1 MTPLDFLYITL
12 SVSVIVIALAI
23 IIVTIV
29 FIIILWE
36 IRRMVGSIHEAMK
49 DVKKVGKIIRGG
61 IVESMIDYGRR
72 IFQKRS
78 SRKKSQ

>member
-23 IIVTIV
+23 IIVTV
-29 FIIILWE
+29 VSIIILWE
-36 IRRMVGSIHEAMK
+36 IRRMVGSIREAML
-49 DVKKVGKIIRGG
+49 DVKKVGKIIRSG
-61 IVESMIDYGRR
+61 IVENIVDYGRR

-78 SRKKSQ
+78 SRKKS